1 MAASTY
7 RRIVIA
13 RRGGP
18 EVLEIV
24 EEPIPNPGPGQV
36 RIKTLAAGV
45 SAFDV
50 MLRSVSFPGFPKPP
64 FTPGVDMVGV
74 VDEVGEGVTAPDVG
88 TTVAALLDLD
98 GGSYTEYLCIPADR
112 AVAVPAGVDPALA
125 VCVVANYLTAHVMM
139 HQGAKVKQGE
149 SILVHGA
156 AGGTGTAL
164 LELGALAGLK
174 MYGTASEH
182 NHDVV
187 LSYGATPIDY
197 RSEDFVKRIREL
209 TGDGVD
215 VVFDQVG
222 GFRQVWRS
230 YRALRKG
237 GRLIWFGVAGTKQHG
252 GWVIPAS
259 LAMRTLV
266 ALIPDGKK
274 APMTPAASPDNI
286 ERYPETLAQL
296 LDLLADGSLRPLVED
311 RIPLLEAARAHE
323 MIEQGNYAGKFVLVA
338 AAATH

>member
-7 RRIVIA
+7 RLIVIA

-112 AVAVPAGVDPALA
+112 AVRVDL
-125 VCVVANYLTAHVMM
+125 
-139 HQGAKVKQGE
+139 AKVE
-149 SILVHGA
+149 
-156 AGGTGTAL
+156 
-164 LELGALAGLK
+164 
-174 MYGTASEH
+174 
-182 NHDVV
+182 
-187 LSYGATPIDY
+187 
-197 RSEDFVKRIREL
+197 
-209 TGDGVD
+209 
-215 VVFDQVG
+215 
-222 GFRQVWRS
+222 
-230 YRALRKG
+230 
-237 GRLIWFGVAGTKQHG
+237 
-252 GWVIPAS
+252 
-259 LAMRTLV
+259 
-266 ALIPDGKK
+266 
-274 APMTPAASPDNI
+274 
-286 ERYPETLAQL
+286 
-296 LDLLADGSLRPLVED
+296 
-311 RIPLLEAARAHE
+311 
-323 MIEQGNYAGKFVLVA
+323 
-338 AAATH
+338 